1 VEDSSHYVDS
11 KRIVIDGD
19 TMDVVDLTSK
29 KKKKKVRSIP
39 LELQRLFSQ
48 LQLLDE
54 LSVGTEGFLYYNM
67 KALISYWF
75 NKKSALPVLFID
87 LTNKGFQW
95 QDMEGAVQ
103 HDAHELNR

>member
-1 VEDSSHYVDS
+1 MEDSSHSVDS

-54 LSVGTEGFLYYNM
+54 LSVGTELGLSVGTGT
-67 KALISYWF
+67 KLELSVG
-75 NKKSALPVLFID
+75 NKLGLSVRTGTKLGLSVGTVEFKVTKKFCLKV
-87 LTNKGFQW
+87 T
-95 QDMEGAVQ
+95 
-103 HDAHELNR
+103 